1 MLSGTEQNCTNENE
15 ALDRKILKTPKVQQ
29 KKQREDN
36 KDLIVRLDRMH
47 EVCVWMVD
55 GPNGTYR
62 S

>member
-1 MLSGTEQNCTNENE
+1 MRE
-15 ALDRKILKTPKVQQ
+15 TPKIQQ

-36 KDLIVRLDRMH
+36 KDLIVRLDRMN
-47 EVCVWMVD
+47 EVWVWMVD